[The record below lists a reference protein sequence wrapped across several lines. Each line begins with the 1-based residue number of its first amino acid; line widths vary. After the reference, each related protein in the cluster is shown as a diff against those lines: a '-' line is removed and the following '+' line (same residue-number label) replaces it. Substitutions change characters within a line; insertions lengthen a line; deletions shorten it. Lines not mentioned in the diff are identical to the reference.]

1 MYSVVFNDF
10 VTQSVQN
17 CLLCSLLDETGKFIR
32 LLSNFCTFQNMKG
45 VNGESIFCPPIQKAY
60 TFLDLLKIS
69 RHLPA
74 SIIVLSKQKNSIVKK
89 KENVQLSA

>member
-45 VNGESIFCPPIQKAY
+45 VNGESIFCPPIQKAF
-60 TFLDLLKIS
+60 TCEILGSQFFSVWSNIDL
-69 RHLPA
+69 
-74 SIIVLSKQKNSIVKK
+74 
-89 KENVQLSA
+89 EFE